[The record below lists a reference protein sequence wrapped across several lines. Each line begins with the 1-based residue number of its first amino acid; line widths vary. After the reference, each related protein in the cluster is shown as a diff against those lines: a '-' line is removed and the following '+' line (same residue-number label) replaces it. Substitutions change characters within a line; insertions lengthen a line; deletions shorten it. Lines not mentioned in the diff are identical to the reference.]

1 MDAGKY
7 GYTCAKIGPSPN
19 KQRDYYYGMVVK
31 QLLDSDK
38 DILLSY
44 WNQNYRQEEGELN
57 DSDIVPWK
65 AAEKAL
71 MQSGNSISFESKRL
85 NKDQY
90 YYGMR
95 LNQLESKDA
104 EKDLNTIKF
113 FEDENELEKNDVLK
127 RNDFKYLFEEDDK
140 YKHGNLPV
148 KKLRFS
154 ELLYSRDD

>member
-19 KQRDYYYGMVVK
+19 KERDYYYGMVVE
-31 QLLDSDK
+31 QLLNSDK

-44 WNQNYRQEEGELN
+44 WDQKYKKKEGELK

-71 MQSGNSISFESKRL
+71 MQSGNPISFESKRL

-127 RNDFKYLFEEDDK
+127 RNDFIYLFEDDED
-140 YKHGNLPV
+140 HVPV

-154 ELLYSRDD
+154 KLLYSRDD